1 MDYAIN
7 MVGVITEAKSNWDGT
22 CTLWEL
28 GFVPDFS
35 ANEVVITSDGS
46 PTDDFSVDSNKIQ
59 FNTAP
64 VTYTEIT
71 EFLPSGIGIN
81 QASQISFTSGKSPLG
96 VSGIKKLE
104 QMVIKLLLT
113 NTGEDIVDPAIGGN
127 LRRMAAENPEY
138 LQSETGIVALA
149 TEAGNRVSGIIK
161 YYQEDIVN
169 SNERLALLTVRDA
182 YLDYDNNVA
191 VIAYGITAES
201 GAVAVLSL
209 TQGGL

>member
-1 MDYAIN
+1 MGIR
-7 MVGVITEAKSNWDGT
+7 
-22 CTLWEL
+22 
-28 GFVPDFS
+28 FVPDFS

-169 SNERLALLTVRDA
+169 SDERLALLTVRDA

>member
-169 SNERLALLTVRDA
+169 SDERLALLTVRDA

>member
-169 SNERLALLTVRDA
+169 STSDWHCLR
-182 YLDYDNNVA
+182 
-191 VIAYGITAES
+191 
-201 GAVAVLSL
+201 
-209 TQGGL
+209 